1 MAVIHIFTLD
11 SNISDRI
18 KNNQFSED
26 QIVNLYNTFKMQQ
39 KTKMKGFFV
48 ALAILFAAMIG
59 YGVPVL
65 IIKIGLPEAWP
76 YIGIVLLIYGIIAF
90 ASWYFSMG
98 AIKIKWNRLIK
109 KYYYGMYENC
119 KL

>member
-1 MAVIHIFTLD
+1 
-11 SNISDRI
+11 
-18 KNNQFSED
+18 
-26 QIVNLYNTFKMQQ
+26 MQQ